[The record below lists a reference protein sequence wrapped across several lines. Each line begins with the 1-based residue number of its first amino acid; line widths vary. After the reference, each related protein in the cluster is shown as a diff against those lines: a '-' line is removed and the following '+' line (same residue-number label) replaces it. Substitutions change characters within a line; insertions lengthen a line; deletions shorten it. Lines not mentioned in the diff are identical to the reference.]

1 MVVTPQALS
10 RLKLAALM
18 AAFIGPVLVAVA
30 VYLNPGAWAPP
41 ASSHGEIIEPVIVLD
56 EFRAE
61 VVGGAAADGSAD
73 AGDAVGASDVGNVGG
88 AAADAAVAGA
98 GDAGDTGDAGG
109 AADATGVAGAGD
121 AGAVAGAAAGA
132 DASGAHAGALD
143 AGFFRGHWTLLL
155 WGGADCGLDCEAGL
169 FKMRQARLALGRH
182 RGRVRTAY
190 LLPPGEPLDIRPPQ
204 LLRRH
209 PRLAV
214 ARLGGDARIVR
225 ALSALAPARVYI
237 VDPHGNLM
245 MGYAAD
251 ATARGITRD
260 LKHLLRASRI
270 G

>member
-1 MVVTPQALS
+1 MVVTPQTLS

-61 VVGGAAADGSAD
+61 VVGGAAADGSVGGAAAD
-73 AGDAVGASDVGNVGG
+73 AAAAGVGDAGVNAAGAGDAGNVGG
-88 AAADAAVAGA
+88 AAADAGA
-98 GDAGDTGDAGG
+98 D
-109 AADATGVAGAGD
+109 ADATGAAGVGD
-121 AGAVAGAAAGA
+121 AGNVGGAGANA
-132 DASGAHAGALD
+132 DAGALD

>member
-18 AAFIGPVLVAVA
+18 AAFIGPVLVATA

-56 EFRAE
+56 GFRGEA
-61 VVGGAAADGSAD
+61 VGGAADTGVD
-73 AGDAVGASDVGNVGG
+73 AGPGG
-88 AAADAAVAGA
+88 AGAAVA
-98 GDAGDTGDAGG
+98 D
-109 AADATGVAGAGD
+109 
-121 AGAVAGAAAGA
+121 AAGA
-132 DASGAHAGALD
+132 DASVAAADAAAGEADTDAGGASAGVAAVAGADAVAGALD

-182 RGRVRTAY
+182 RTRVRTAY
-190 LLPPGEPLDIRPPQ
+190 LLAPGEPFQIRPPQ

-214 ARLGGDARIVR
+214 ARLDGDARVVR
-225 ALSALAPARVYI
+225 ALSALAPGVYI
-237 VDPHGNLM
+237 VDPNGNLM
-245 MGYAAD
+245 MGYAAN

-260 LKHLLRASRI
+260 MKHLLRASRI

>member
-41 ASSHGEIIEPVIVLD
+41 ASSHGEIIDPVVVLD

-61 VVGGAAADGSAD
+61 AAGGTAVGAD
-73 AGDAVGASDVGNVGG
+73 AGGDANANTD
-88 AAADAAVAGA
+88 AAADAG
-98 GDAGDTGDAGG
+98 T
-109 AADATGVAGAGD
+109 
-121 AGAVAGAAAGA
+121 
-132 DASGAHAGALD
+132 GALD

-182 RGRVRTAY
+182 RTRVRTAY
-190 LLPPGEPLDIRPPQ
+190 LLAPGEPFEIRPPQ

-214 ARLGGDARIVR
+214 ARLAGDARVAR
-225 ALSALAPARVYI
+225 ALSALAPGVYI
-237 VDPHGNLM
+237 VDPNGNLM
-245 MGYAAD
+245 MNYAAN

>member
-18 AAFIGPVLVAVA
+18 AAFIGPVLVATA

-56 EFRAE
+56 GFRGEA
-61 VVGGAAADGSAD
+61 VGGAADTGVD
-73 AGDAVGASDVGNVGG
+73 AGPGGAGA
-88 AAADAAVAGA
+88 AAADAAAGEA
-98 GDAGDTGDAGG
+98 DTDAGG
-109 AADATGVAGAGD
+109 ASAGVA
-121 AGAVAGAAAGA
+121 AVAGA
-132 DASGAHAGALD
+132 DAVAGALD

-182 RGRVRTAY
+182 RTRVRTAY
-190 LLPPGEPLDIRPPQ
+190 LLAPGEPFQIRPPQ

-214 ARLGGDARIVR
+214 ARLDGDARVVR
-225 ALSALAPARVYI
+225 ALSALAPGVYI
-237 VDPHGNLM
+237 VDPNGNLM
-245 MGYAAD
+245 MGYAAN

-260 LKHLLRASRI
+260 MKHLLRASRI

>member
-61 VVGGAAADGSAD
+61 VVGGAAAAASAD

-88 AAADAAVAGA
+88 VAADAAA
-98 GDAGDTGDAGG
+98 
-109 AADATGVAGAGD
+109 AGAGD

-132 DASGAHAGALD
+132 DAGALD

>member
-10 RLKLAALM
+10 RLKLTALM

-41 ASSHGEIIEPVIVLD
+41 ASSHGELMDPVIVLD
-56 EFRAE
+56 AFRAE
-61 VVGGAAADGSAD
+61 AAAADVGNAGAD
-73 AGDAVGASDVGNVGG
+73 A
-88 AAADAAVAGA
+88 
-98 GDAGDTGDAGG
+98 
-109 AADATGVAGAGD
+109 AGD
-121 AGAVAGAAAGA
+121 AGADADAAGTVDAGIAAGAGVDTGAAAAIGA
-132 DASGAHAGALD
+132 SALD

-155 WGGADCGLDCEAGL
+155 WGGANCGLDCEAGL

-182 RGRVRTAY
+182 RTRVRTAY
-190 LLPPGEPLDIRPPQ
+190 LLAPGEPFEIHPPQ

-214 ARLGGDARIVR
+214 ARLDGEARVVR
-225 ALSALAPARVYI
+225 ALSALAPGVYI
-237 VDPHGNLM
+237 VDPNGNLM
-245 MGYAAD
+245 MNYAAN

-260 LKHLLRASRI
+260 LKHLLRTSRI

>member
-61 VVGGAAADGSAD
+61 VVGGAAADGS
-73 AGDAVGASDVGNVGG
+73 VGG
-88 AAADAAVAGA
+88 AAADAGADVDATGATGA
-98 GDAGDTGDAGG
+98 GDAGNVGG
-109 AADATGVAGAGD
+109 AGANAD
-121 AGAVAGAAAGA
+121 
-132 DASGAHAGALD
+132 AGALD

-225 ALSALAPARVYI
+225 ALSALAPA
-237 VDPHGNLM
+237 LKE
-245 MGYAAD
+245 A
-251 ATARGITRD
+251 GIR
-260 LKHLLRASRI
+260 LEVKA
-270 G
+270 

>member
-61 VVGGAAADGSAD
+61 VVGGAAADGSVGGAAAD
-73 AGDAVGASDVGNVGG
+73 AAAAGVGDAGVNAAGAGDAGNVGG
-88 AAADAAVAGA
+88 AAADAGA
-98 GDAGDTGDAGG
+98 D
-109 AADATGVAGAGD
+109 ADATGAAGVGD
-121 AGAVAGAAAGA
+121 AGNVGGAGANA
-132 DASGAHAGALD
+132 DAGALD

>member
-41 ASSHGEIIEPVIVLD
+41 ASSHGEIIDPVVVLD

-61 VVGGAAADGSAD
+61 AAGGSDAGVSGGANAADAD
-73 AGDAVGASDVGNVGG
+73 AGIAADAGVDTGTSIAAD
-88 AAADAAVAGA
+88 AAADA
-98 GDAGDTGDAGG
+98 
-109 AADATGVAGAGD
+109 
-121 AGAVAGAAAGA
+121 
-132 DASGAHAGALD
+132 LD
-143 AGFFRGHWTLLL
+143 IGFFRGHWTLLL

-182 RGRVRTAY
+182 RARVRTAY
-190 LLPPGEPLDIRPPQ
+190 LLAPGEPFEIRPPQ

-214 ARLGGDARIVR
+214 ARLNGGARVVR
-225 ALSALAPARVYI
+225 ALSALAPGVYI
-237 VDPHGNLM
+237 VDPNGNLM
-245 MGYAAD
+245 MGYAAS

-260 LKHLLRASRI
+260 LKHLLRTSRI

>member
-61 VVGGAAADGSAD
+61 VVGGAAADGS
-73 AGDAVGASDVGNVGG
+73 VGG
-88 AAADAAVAGA
+88 AAADAAAAGVGDAGANAAGA
-98 GDAGDTGDAGG
+98 GDAGVD
-109 AADATGVAGAGD
+109 ADATGAAGVGD
-121 AGAVAGAAAGA
+121 AGNVGGAAANAGA
-132 DASGAHAGALD
+132 NAAAGALD

>member
-41 ASSHGEIIEPVIVLD
+41 ASSHGVLIDPVVVLD
-56 EFRAE
+56 AFRAE
-61 VVGGAAADGSAD
+61 
-73 AGDAVGASDVGNVGG
+73 
-88 AAADAAVAGA
+88 
-98 GDAGDTGDAGG
+98 
-109 AADATGVAGAGD
+109 
-121 AGAVAGAAAGA
+121 AAGA
-132 DASGAHAGALD
+132 DADNAGADAAGAAGAGADAAGDADAGIAAGVGVDTDAAAAADTRAGALD

-155 WGGADCGLDCEAGL
+155 WGGANCGLDCEAGL

-182 RGRVRTAY
+182 RTRVRTAY
-190 LLPPGEPLDIRPPQ
+190 LLAPGEPFQIRPPQ

-214 ARLGGDARIVR
+214 ARLDGDARVVR
-225 ALSALAPARVYI
+225 ALSALAPGVYI
-237 VDPHGNLM
+237 VDPNGNLM
-245 MGYAAD
+245 MNYAAN

-260 LKHLLRASRI
+260 LKHLLRTSRI

>member
-41 ASSHGEIIEPVIVLD
+41 ASSHGVLMDPVIVLD
-56 EFRAE
+56 AFRAE
-61 VVGGAAADGSAD
+61 AAAAD
-73 AGDAVGASDVGNVGG
+73 VGN
-88 AAADAAVAGA
+88 
-98 GDAGDTGDAGG
+98 
-109 AADATGVAGAGD
+109 
-121 AGAVAGAAAGA
+121 AGA
-132 DASGAHAGALD
+132 DAAGDADAGIAAGAGVDTGAAAAIGASTLD

-155 WGGADCGLDCEAGL
+155 WGGANCGLDCEAGL

-182 RGRVRTAY
+182 RTRVRTAY
-190 LLPPGEPLDIRPPQ
+190 LLAPGEPFEIHPPQ

-214 ARLGGDARIVR
+214 ARLDGEARVVR
-225 ALSALAPARVYI
+225 ALSALAPGVYI
-237 VDPHGNLM
+237 VDPNGNLM
-245 MGYAAD
+245 MNYAAN

-260 LKHLLRASRI
+260 LKHLLRTSRI